1 MALRKGAILL
11 ILSNNAMKHEPS
23 ERIADITFA
32 HATGQH
38 MPLLG
43 CSRINIARAL
53 SQSQGIDAN
62 IIERLQSEI
71 PFELLCDVLGLS
83 KTSLKRRIKLNKKL
97 NVKQADKLLQLAISW
112 HALISFFNSDNQ
124 LLLQWVYTELPALDG
139 ATPAA
144 MLTTNFGRR
153 VLSETLETM
162 KYGEFF

>member
-1 MALRKGAILL
+1 
-11 ILSNNAMKHEPS
+11 MKHEPS

-43 CSRINIARAL
+43 SSRISIARGL
-53 SQSQGIDAN
+53 SQGLDAS

-97 NVKQADKLLQLAISW
+97 SPKQADNLLQLAISW
-112 HALISFFNSDNQ
+112 HALVSFFNSDNQ

-144 MLTTNFGRR
+144 MLTTNFGRQ
-153 VLSETLETM
+153 VLSKTLESM
-162 KYGEFF
+162 KFGEVF

>member
-1 MALRKGAILL
+1 
-11 ILSNNAMKHEPS
+11 MKHEPS

-53 SQSQGIDAN
+53 SQQGIDAN

-97 NVKQADKLLQLAISW
+97 NVKQTDNLLQLAISW
-112 HALISFFNSDNQ
+112 HALINFFNHDRQ
-124 LLLQWVYTELPALDG
+124 LLSSWLYTDLPALDG
-139 ATPAA
+139 ATPAS
-144 MLTTNFGRR
+144 MLSTNFGRR
-153 VLSETLETM
+153 VLKGTLESM
-162 KYGEFF
+162 KFGEFF

>member
-1 MALRKGAILL
+1 ML

-53 SQSQGIDAN
+53 SQGIDAN

-71 PFELLCDVLGLS
+71 PFELLCHVLGLS

-97 NVKQADKLLQLAISW
+97 NVKQADNLLQLAISW
-112 HALISFFNSDNQ
+112 HALINFFSHDRQ
-124 LLLQWVYTELPALDG
+124 VLSSWLYTDLPAFDG
-139 ATPAA
+139 ATPAS
-144 MLTTNFGRR
+144 MLSTNFGRR
-153 VLSETLETM
+153 VLKETLESM
-162 KYGEFF
+162 KYGEFC

>member
-1 MALRKGAILL
+1 
-11 ILSNNAMKHEPS
+11 MKHEPS

-32 HATGQH
+32 YATGQH
-38 MPLLG
+38 MPLLLG
-43 CSRINIARAL
+43 RSQISVVRVLSR
-53 SQSQGIDAN
+53 GIDAD

-71 PFELLCDVLGLS
+71 PLELLCEALDLS

-97 NVKQADKLLQLAISW
+97 NVKQADNLLQLAISW
-112 HALISFFNSDNQ
+112 HALISFFNCDNQ
-124 LLLQWVYTELPALDG
+124 LLLQWIYTELPALDG
-139 ATPAA
+139 ETPAS